1 MTETRRWRGVVA
13 VTLLVGGVG
22 LVADRPDLVLVS
34 VVGVA
39 FAAYPRLSPAPPE
52 TPDLEIERRLSER
65 APSPGETVEV
75 SVTVRNAGDQT
86 LFDLRVVD
94 GVPPALTVTSG
105 SPRYG
110 GPLRPGGE
118 ATFEYA
124 VETDEGKHGFDPAT
138 AVVRDPSGEREV
150 ETTVSA
156 ETEID
161 CTVAGGAPPRRN
173 LAVEDAGD
181 LLTDH
186 GGVGVEFHQT
196 REYRRGDAM
205 SRIDWK
211 RFARAGELTTVEYRE
226 ERSASVVLLV
236 DARAPAYRASEGEPH
251 AVVRSV
257 AAAQR
262 LAGSLLT
269 GRNRVGVAALGRE
282 NCWLPPGAGTD
293 HRTRAMRTLATHSA
307 FAASP
312 PNDDAEEPIA
322 DRVARVRRQLSP
334 DTQVTFLT
342 PLCDDDAVTAASTLE
357 AHGHSVTVVSPD
369 ATGDA
374 TPGRRLAATER
385 ENRIA
390 ALRRRE
396 IPVLDWGTDDGLA
409 AAVAKAGDRG
419 AL

>member
-13 VTLLVGGVG
+13 VTLLVGAVG

-34 VVGVA
+34 VAGVA
-39 FAAYPRLSPAPPE
+39 FAAYPRLSPEPSE
-52 TPDLEIERRLSER
+52 SPDLELDRRLGER
-65 APSPGETVEV
+65 APSPGESVDV
-75 SVTVRNAGDQT
+75 AVTVRNVGEDT
-86 LFDLRVVD
+86 LFDCRVVD
-94 GVPPALTVTSG
+94 GVPPALTVTDG

-118 ATFEYA
+118 ATFEYT
-124 VETDEGKHGFDPAT
+124 VETEEGKHGFDSAT
-138 AVVRDPSGEREV
+138 VVVRDASGEYEV
-150 ETTVSA
+150 ETTVA
-156 ETEID
+156 ADTEID
-161 CTVAGGAPPRRN
+161 CSVAGGGPPRRS
-173 LAVEDAGD
+173 LPIEDAGD
-181 LLTDH
+181 LLTDD
-186 GGVGVEFHQT
+186 GGVGIEFHQT

-211 RFARAGELTTVEYRE
+211 RFARVGELTTVEYRE
-226 ERSASVVLLV
+226 ERSASVVVLV
-236 DARAPAYRASEGEPH
+236 DARQPAYRAPEGEPH

-257 AAAQR
+257 AAAQQ
-262 LAGSLLT
+262 LVGSLLT

-282 NCWLPPGAGTD
+282 ECWLPPGAGTD
-293 HRTRAMRTLATHSA
+293 HETRALRLLGSHPA

-312 PNDDAEEPIA
+312 PSDDGEPIT
-322 DRVARVRRQLSP
+322 DRITRVRRQLSP

-342 PLCDDDAVTAASTLE
+342 PLCDDDAVTVASTLE

-369 ATGDA
+369 ATGDE

-385 ENRIA
+385 TNRVA
-390 ALRRRE
+390 ELRRRE

-409 AAVAKAGDRG
+409 AAVAKAGERG